1 MALAMQTALRDA
13 VELRTVE
20 ETKTG
25 KKVGL
30 TLPAGEAAQLTE
42 SETNNRRQYIYT
54 GPWCTCA
61 KPVTPLQIH
70 VYSLPLAVDNT
81 SYMCPHAYHCEGR
94 GSHTLSSRGY
104 LVILWTGLI
113 SREERGV
120 SIPNMDCIR
129 CEVWVSGKKGIRIV

>member
-54 GPWCTCA
+54 GP
-61 KPVTPLQIH
+61 
-70 VYSLPLAVDNT
+70 
-81 SYMCPHAYHCEGR
+81 
-94 GSHTLSSRGY
+94 
-104 LVILWTGLI
+104 
-113 SREERGV
+113 
-120 SIPNMDCIR
+120 
-129 CEVWVSGKKGIRIV
+129 